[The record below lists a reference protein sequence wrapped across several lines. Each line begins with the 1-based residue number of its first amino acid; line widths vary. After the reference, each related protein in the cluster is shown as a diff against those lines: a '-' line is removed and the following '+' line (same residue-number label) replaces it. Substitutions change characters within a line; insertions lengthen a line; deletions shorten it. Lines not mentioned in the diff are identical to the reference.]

1 MRHLVVVALLALGG
15 CTAQGVPI
23 DNSGSGGNAGSGG
36 SGGGHA
42 GGPDMAKPLGGDGAS
57 CTSACDCEPGLACR
71 MGTCGTSPIGMI
83 YCCDS
88 SDCPTGN
95 ICQSSSGG
103 FSECG
108 ANGGGGT
115 GGNGGGPGG
124 GTGGGPGG
132 GGGGFPGGGGGGGG
146 SGGSPGGLP
155 DGGLGMLCTQV
166 PCASSNGVALCKQLG
181 CGACTAAGT
190 CGAN

>member
-1 MRHLVVVALLALGG
+1 MRQLAVVALLALAG
-15 CTAQGVPI
+15 CTAQGLPI
-23 DNSGSGGNAGSGG
+23 DNSPGSGGNG
-36 SGGGHA
+36 SGGGA
-42 GGPDMAKPLGGDGAS
+42 GSGAFDMAKPLGGNGAK

-88 SDCPTGN
+88 GDCPTGN

-103 FSECG
+103 FGQCG
-108 ANGGGGT
+108 GNGGNGGGG
-115 GGNGGGPGG
+115 GFGGGPGG

-132 GGGGFPGGGGGGGG
+132 GGGGFPGGGGGG
-146 SGGSPGGLP
+146 SGGFPGGA
-155 DGGLGMLCTQV
+155 DGGLGMFCTQI
-166 PCASSNGVALCKQLG
+166 PCGMNAAVCKQLG
-181 CGACTAAGT
+181 CGACSAAGT